1 MRDLNHT
8 GVVILGMLASGP
20 KSGYD
25 IKGIVDKSTRFFWSA
40 SYGQI
45 YPELRE
51 LERAGLVSGEDR
63 AQGGRARTS
72 YALTPAGRDAL
83 HDWLASPEE
92 TKHEIRDE
100 GILKLFFSD
109 ALAPDEQLA
118 NVRTMRTRYE
128 GIATRL
134 RDEIRPFAAEAP
146 GEFPERTARFGAELY
161 EWLAGWCAREEEDL
175 RRRTR

>member
-1 MRDLNHT
+1 MSDLNHT
-8 GVVILGMLASGP
+8 AVVILGMLASGP

-25 IKGIVDKSTRFFWSA
+25 IKGLVDKSTRFFWSA

-72 YALTPAGRDAL
+72 YALTSAGSDAL

-92 TKHEIRDE
+92 TKHEIRDA

-118 NVRTMRTRYE
+118 NLRAMRTRYE
-128 GIATRL
+128 GIASRL
-134 RDEIRPFAAEAP
+134 RAEIQPFAAEAP
-146 GEFPERTARFGAELY
+146 GEFPGRTARFGVELY

-175 RRRTR
+175 RRRGG